1 MLFGEKTDAD
11 GTVDFDKTYEYLI
24 KEAIELLD
32 IECVRC
38 DEIDEAG
45 WIHRKT
51 LSPSLKSTS

>member
-1 MLFGEKTDAD
+1 MARRPDAD

-24 KEAIELLD
+24 KETIEPLD

-38 DEIDEAG
+38 DEIDKAS